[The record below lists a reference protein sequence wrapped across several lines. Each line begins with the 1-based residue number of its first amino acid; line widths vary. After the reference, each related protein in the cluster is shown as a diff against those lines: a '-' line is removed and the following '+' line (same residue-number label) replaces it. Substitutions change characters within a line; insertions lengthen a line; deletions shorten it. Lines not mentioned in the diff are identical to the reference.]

1 MSQYPIILIPPAIQQ
16 IKSALPPLPKSIEPL
31 PQQPAQE
38 PEKVNA
44 TIIAVEAT
52 AATLP
57 SVAIAS
63 QGETAPGL
71 LLFFVTAG
79 AIARMPTARGN
90 HPQF

>member
-16 IKSALPPLPKSIEPL
+16 AQSAQPAVPKFTEPL
-31 PQQPAQE
+31 PQQPGQE

-52 AATLP
+52 AATVP

-63 QGETAPGL
+63 QGGTAPGL
-71 LLFFVTAG
+71 LLFLVAVG

-90 HPQF
+90 RPQF